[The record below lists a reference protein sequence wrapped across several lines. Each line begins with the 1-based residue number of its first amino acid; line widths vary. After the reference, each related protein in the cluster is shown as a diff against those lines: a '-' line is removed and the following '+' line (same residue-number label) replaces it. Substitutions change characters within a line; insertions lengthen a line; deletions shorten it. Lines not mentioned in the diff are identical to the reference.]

1 MQNGQ
6 LSLEITKAN
15 GEKSVFD
22 PKKLF
27 ISLTR
32 SGADETQALEIANT
46 ITSELYPG
54 ISTKKIY
61 RKAFALLK
69 EQSRFLAARYNLKT
83 AIMILGPSGYPFE
96 RFIGELLKHQGFQVE
111 VSKIVAGKCVNHEVD
126 VIAEK
131 DNHHFMIECKYH
143 NQPGTVCDVKIPLY
157 IQSRFLDVAAQW
169 KTLPGHEN
177 KFHQG
182 WVVTNTRFTLD
193 AIQYANCA
201 ALKLLGWDY
210 PAKGSL
216 KDLIDSLGLYPITTL
231 TSLTLTEKKALLEM
245 QLVLCHELRKNEKAL
260 SQIGIKATRIKTV
273 LEECLNLCQRA
284 KQSTPS
290 IHERPEYHSARSANP
305 QR

>member
-6 LSLEITKAN
+6 TPFEITKAN
-15 GEKSVFD
+15 GKKSVFD

-27 ISLTR
+27 NSLTR
-32 SGADETQALEIANT
+32 SGADETQAHEIVDA

-54 ISTKKIY
+54 IATKKIY
-61 RKAFALLK
+61 KRAFSLLK
-69 EQSRFLAARYNLKT
+69 EHSRFLAARYNLKN

-96 RFIGELLKHQGFQVE
+96 RFVGELLKYQGYKVE
-111 VSKIVAGKCVNHEVD
+111 VAKIVSGKCVNHEVD

-143 NQPGTVCDVKIPLY
+143 NQPGTVSDVKIPLY
-157 IQSRFLDVAAQW
+157 IQSRFLDVAEQW
-169 KTLPGHEN
+169 KTLPGHAN

-201 ALKLLGWDY
+201 GLKLLGWDF

-231 TSLTLTEKKALLEM
+231 TSLTLTEKKLLLEM
-245 QLVLCHELRKNEKAL
+245 NLVLCHELQRNENVL
-260 SQIGIKATRIKTV
+260 TQIGIKPARIKTV
-273 LEECLNLCQRA
+273 LEECLNLCERA
-284 KQSTPS
+284 NQSVLS
-290 IHERPEYHSARSANP
+290 YS
-305 QR
+305 